1 MHFLLLVIKYLQCY
15 VATSR
20 EITNLIKEVRVLGEI
35 NPNLL
40 VIALLLL
47 ELIFVLL
54 ILDSIIKKTL
64 LSCANKKVLKR
75 LKKLLKQ
82 VSLF

>member
-1 MHFLLLVIKYLQCY
+1 M
-15 VATSR
+15 ASSR
-20 EITNLIKEVRVLGEI
+20 ETTNLIKGVRVLGEI
-35 NPNLL
+35 NPNLI
-40 VIALLLL
+40 VIAFSLL

-64 LSCANKKVLKR
+64 LACANKKVLKS
-75 LKKLLKQ
+75 LMKLFKQ